1 MKNDIREEMVQ
12 KLYEYMSTVNG
23 VHDEVSNAICKAE
36 SVVCMGISEFS
47 EEHDKRLDVLIGLE
61 RAAFMAGANM
71 VLDFISGK
79 EQIQ

>member
-1 MKNDIREEMVQ
+1 MNIREKIVH
-12 KLYEYMSTVNG
+12 KLYEYMSVEKG
-23 VHDEVSNAICKAE
+23 VHDEVGDMLCKAE

-47 EEHDKRLDVLIGLE
+47 EEYDKRSEVLIELE
-61 RAAFMAGANM
+61 HAAFMAGANM